1 MKIIL
6 DSTELKKK
14 LKNVL
19 NLGFVPTM
27 GSIHKG
33 HVSLIQKSKNTCN
46 KTLVSIFVNPSQFN
60 NKNDLKNYPK
70 NLNKDLSILKR
81 LKIDYV
87 FVPKVN
93 DIYSYKR
100 KKNIKLN
107 KADLILCA
115 RFRKGHFEG
124 VLDVMDRLTKL
135 ICPERI
141 FMGEKDYQQYY
152 LVKKFLKK
160 KYKVKVI
167 KCRTLRTVDNVA
179 LSSRNLLLSK
189 KNLLIASKIIKE
201 LIKFKKIIFKKNSIN
216 KYLYLKKID
225 LVKKF
230 KIKIE
235 YLELRNT
242 KSLKKSKSFKNSKIF
257 IAYYFDKIRLIDNL

>member
-14 LKNVL
+14 LKNVR

-33 HVSLIQKSKNTCN
+33 HESLIRRSKNICN
-46 KTLVSIFVNPSQFN
+46 KTLVSIFINPTQFN
-60 NKNDLKNYPK
+60 NKKDLKNYPK

-87 FVPKVN
+87 FVPEVN
-93 DIYSYKR
+93 DIYSGK

-107 KADLILCA
+107 KDDLVLCA
-115 RFRKGHFEG
+115 RYRKGHFEG

-135 ICPERI
+135 ICPDKI

-152 LVKKFLKK
+152 LVKRFLKK

-167 KCRTLRTVDNVA
+167 KCRTLRAINNVA

-189 KNLLIASKIIKE
+189 KNLLVASKIVEE
-201 LIKFKKIIFKKNSIN
+201 LIKFKKIISKKNSIN
-216 KYLYLKKID
+216 KYLSLKKID
-225 LVKKF
+225 LIKKF

-235 YLELRNT
+235 YLELRNIEN
-242 KSLKKSKSFKNSKIF
+242 LKKSNTFKNSKIF
-257 IAYYFDKIRLIDNL
+257 IAYYLDKVRLIDNL